1 MVLFLVVT
9 MASSLVTAPYLIDWL
24 GQDRFG
30 LFRTMTELFG
40 YLTLLEFGLS
50 GSLAPLLAGYI
61 GQGDLRA
68 ERQIMAAGVRAYA
81 MVSVP
86 TLLSGMLLSATITFW
101 TKVPVGLEDEARQAC
116 FVYSLGSIWLGLV
129 PFRAALEAR
138 QKNYVINLLLTA
150 QALLITTGSM
160 LLAWWGWGIVGQALA
175 ILIGITIF
183 NLTVTAASLHQ
194 NFAVIRAALF
204 EPIDPEA
211 KKGLRR
217 LSGST
222 LAMQLAGRLSTM
234 TDNIILGRIIDQK
247 AVAIL
252 YFTQRLPVLVQSLLQ
267 GVSTATW
274 AALAELHA
282 RGEYELYR
290 RRLIELSSMISIL
303 GVAALGPIV
312 VYNREFIDVWKVGQE
327 NNGGTAIVI
336 ASAFNSLMF
345 ALLALWSWSFIAT
358 GQIAKLL
365 PIGLISAAFNVV
377 ASVILTWRFGVS
389 GPLLG
394 TTLSFLLIN
403 SWAIPQLLHLHFG
416 ISRAS
421 LVGAVLKPMALGIP
435 YTAMVWLAAQSH
447 HPTGLIALAVEMS
460 IAALGYLSLSFYCLL
475 SRVERETWFVRL
487 RAISPT
493 RTKTSPVV

>member
-1 MVLFLVVT
+1 MVLFLAVT

-50 GSLAPLLAGYI
+50 GSLAPLLAGAI
-61 GQGDLRA
+61 GRCDPRG
-68 ERQIMAAGVRAYA
+68 ERQTMAAGVRAYA
-81 MVSVP
+81 LVSIP

-101 TKVPVGLEDEARQAC
+101 TKVPLGLENEARQAC

-150 QALLITTGSM
+150 QALMITTGSM
-160 LLAWWGWGIVGQALA
+160 LLAWGGWGIVGQALA

-183 NLTVTAASLHQ
+183 NLTVTAGSLHQ
-194 NFAVIRAALF
+194 NFGVIRAAMF
-204 EPIDPEA
+204 EPIDAEA

-234 TDNIILGRIIDQK
+234 TDNIIIGQIIDQK

-274 AALAELHA
+274 AALAELYA
-282 RGEYELYR
+282 RGEHDLYR
-290 RRLIELSSMISIL
+290 RRLLELSSMISIL

-312 VYNREFIDVWKVGQE
+312 VYNREFIDVWRVGQE

-336 ASAFNSLMF
+336 VAAFNSLMF

-365 PIGLISAAFNVV
+365 PIGIVSAVFNVV
-377 ASVILTWRFGVS
+377 ASVILTWRFGVI

-394 TTLSFLLIN
+394 TTLSFVLIN
-403 SWAIPQLLHLHFG
+403 SWAIPQLLHRYFG

-421 LVGAVLKPMALGIP
+421 LVGTVLKPVALGIP
-435 YTAMVWLAAQSH
+435 YTVLVWRVALSH
-447 HPTGLIALAVEMS
+447 HSTGLLALATEMS
-460 IAALGYLSLSFYCLL
+460 IAALGYLFLSFYSLL
-475 SRVERETWFVRL
+475 SRAERETWLIRL
-487 RAISPT
+487 RALWPT
-493 RTKTSPVV
+493 RTKTFPLV